1 MNSKQRLEA
10 EEDSS
15 MEQKTWQVY
24 CFWKR
29 NVLSFDLKESREG
42 FCQRGKGRS
51 IHVKGPK
58 TEKAQEPTVQGTWS
72 LRVSEAE
79 WRVWESV

>member
-1 MNSKQRLEA
+1 MAGLLFLE
-10 EEDSS
+10 
-15 MEQKTWQVY
+15 K
-24 CFWKR
+24 

-51 IHVKGPK
+51 FHVKGPK
-58 TEKAQEPTVQGTWS
+58 TEKAQEPTVGSLVQGTWR